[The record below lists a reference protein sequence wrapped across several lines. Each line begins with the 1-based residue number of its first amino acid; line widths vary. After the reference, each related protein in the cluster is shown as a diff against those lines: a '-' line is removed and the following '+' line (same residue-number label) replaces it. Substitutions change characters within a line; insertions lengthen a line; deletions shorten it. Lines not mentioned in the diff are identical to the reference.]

1 MVLKIIETIAVL
13 FVGFFIIWIIVLEFA
28 YMLFMRKIEKEE
40 NGKN

>member
-1 MVLKIIETIAVL
+1 MVLKAIETIAVL
-13 FVGFFIIWIIVLEFA
+13 FIGFFVLWIIALEFA

>member
-13 FVGFFIIWIIVLEFA
+13 FIGFFILWVILLEFA

-40 NGKN
+40 NGEN

>member
-13 FVGFFIIWIIVLEFA
+13 FIGFFILWVILLELA